1 MNHIAGFLAGLTAS
15 MGLGGGF
22 ILIIY
27 LSFFSDISQS
37 AAGGIN
43 LLFFLPVALV
53 SAILHLRSGLIERKI
68 LLVICLAG
76 IAGAVVGS
84 FVMDFLDEALLRKL
98 FAGLLVFVGLRE
110 LLRTRSAN
118 KISAKKFRKTY

>member
-27 LSFFSDISQS
+27 LSVFKNAEQS

-43 LLFFLPVALV
+43 LLFFLPIALL
-53 SAILHLRSGLIERKI
+53 SSIIHIKNGLVETKI
-68 LLVICLAG
+68 IPVICAAG
-76 IAGAVVGS
+76 VAGAGLGVLLMG
-84 FVMDFLDEALLRKL
+84 FLDESVLRRL
-98 FAGLLVFVGLRE
+98 FAGLLVIVGVKE
-110 LLRTRSAN
+110 LLHR
-118 KISAKKFRKTY
+118 

>member
-27 LSFFSDISQS
+27 LSFFKDVTQT

-43 LLFFLPVALV
+43 LLFFLPIAFV
-53 SAILHLRSGLIERKI
+53 SAIIHLKNGLVEKSV
-68 LLVICLAG
+68 LPVICVAG
-76 IAGAVVGS
+76 LAGAVVG
-84 FVMDFLDEALLRKL
+84 VLLTGILDEGMLRKL
-98 FAGLLVFVGLRE
+98 FAVLLIIVGLKE
-110 LLRTRSAN
+110 LFHKSG
-118 KISAKKFRKTY
+118 KITPLK

>member
-27 LSFFSDISQS
+27 LSFFKDMPQS

-43 LLFFLPVALV
+43 LLFFLPIALLSGIIHLKNGLVETKIIPIICAAGVAGVFCGVVLM
-53 SAILHLRSGLIERKI
+53 
-68 LLVICLAG
+68 G
-76 IAGAVVGS
+76 I
-84 FVMDFLDEALLRKL
+84 LDEGLLRKL
-98 FAGLLVFVGLRE
+98 FAGLLMIVGAKE
-110 LLRTRSAN
+110 LLHKSC
-118 KISAKKFRKTY
+118 